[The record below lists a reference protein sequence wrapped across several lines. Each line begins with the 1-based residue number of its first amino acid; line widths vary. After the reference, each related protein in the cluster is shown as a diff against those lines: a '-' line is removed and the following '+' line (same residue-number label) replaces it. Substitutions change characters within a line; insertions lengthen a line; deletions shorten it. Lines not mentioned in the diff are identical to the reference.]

1 MRTWNSWLPP
11 CFSRKCCPWGEI
23 FLQVKKKEIRIG
35 NLCFSLGADSINLHK
50 QYNNGSTLRFSLC
63 SQHTDS
69 GAEGSGQSLISPGSC
84 LEDFRSNPFIE
95 CTGHGRCN
103 LFPSA
108 FSYWLATIE
117 LEQQFRKPR
126 QQTLKAGD
134 LKSRVSR
141 CNTCM
146 RRRGS
151 VLPPPATPP
160 PEYRGVYDDRFIF
173 GG

>member
-1 MRTWNSWLPP
+1 MRHPVLSQIM
-11 CFSRKCCPWGEI
+11 CF
-23 FLQVKKKEIRIG
+23 
-35 NLCFSLGADSINLHK
+35 FS
-50 QYNNGSTLRFSLC
+50 FF
-63 SQHTDS
+63 QHTDS
-69 GAEGSGQSLISPGSC
+69 GAEGAGQSLISPGSC

-95 CTGHGRCN
+95 CTGLGRCN

-117 LEQQFRKPR
+117 LEDQFRRPQ

-146 RRRGS
+146 KRRRGG
-151 VLPPPATPP
+151 VPPTLPTPP
-160 PEYRGVYDDRFIF
+160 PEYTGGGFDFF
-173 GG
+173 GR